1 MSNEEIR
8 KSNRRK
14 FLILLLLM
22 VSPVIISYMLFFM
35 DYRPGNINYGELLE
49 IEKLS
54 GSGVIQ
60 KENIIFR
67 PKDLYGKWVMLTV
80 DSGRCDEDC
89 RSKLYYMRQV
99 RTMQNKEMHRIER
112 LWLIDDNVEVDQ
124 YLRDEYKGTLFVNAK
139 DSELLDQIPDRE
151 TQRKHLYLVDPMG
164 NLMMRFP
171 ENLDPRKFSDDIKR
185 LLHVS
190 QIEH

>member
-1 MSNEEIR
+1 MSNEQIK

-14 FLILLLLM
+14 LLIILLLLL
-22 VSPVIISYMLFFM
+22 SPVVISYTLFFI
-35 DYRPGNINYGELLE
+35 DYRPGSINYGELLE
-49 IEKLS
+49 LKKLS

-60 KENIIFR
+60 QENIIFR
-67 PKDLYGKWVMLTV
+67 PKDLRGKWVMLTV
-80 DSGRCDEDC
+80 DSGRCDEAC

-124 YLRDEYKGTLFVNAK
+124 YLRDEYEGTLFVNAEN
-139 DSELLDQIPDRE
+139 SELLDQIPNRD
-151 TQRKHLYLVDPMG
+151 TQRKHIYLIDPMG

-171 ENLDPRKFSDDIKR
+171 EDLDPRQFSDDIKR